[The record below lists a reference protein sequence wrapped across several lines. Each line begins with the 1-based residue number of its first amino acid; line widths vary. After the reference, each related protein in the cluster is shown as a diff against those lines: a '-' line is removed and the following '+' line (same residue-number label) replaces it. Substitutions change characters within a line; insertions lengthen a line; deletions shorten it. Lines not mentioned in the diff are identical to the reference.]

1 MSFAKQIFQPCSP
14 RLTEPKHYLDV
25 LEKNSD
31 SLQELSL
38 VDVTIENP
46 FLHLT
51 YCYDEELSHSE
62 ADVVDTRL
70 RAYIACAIFDAA
82 TGLFFCQPA
91 PSHGSRPAWFIQD
104 CPVPFSLLQGRY
116 NVKDKSIYLTVGP
129 IIPLPQASG
138 YTEALAEGFIKRFRI
153 VKV

>member
-1 MSFAKQIFQPCSP
+1 MSFLKQIVQPCSP
-14 RLTEPKHYLDV
+14 RLTEPAHYLDV
-25 LEKNSD
+25 LKKNPG

-51 YCYDEELSHSE
+51 YRYDEDLSRSE

-70 RAYIACAIFDAA
+70 RAYIACAIFDA
-82 TGLFFCQPA
+82 GKDLFFCQPA

-104 CPVPFSLLQGRY
+104 CPVPFSLVQGRY
-116 NVKDKSIYLTVGP
+116 SVANKSIYLTVGP
-129 IIPLPQASG
+129 IVPLPQAAG
-138 YTEALAEGFIKRFRI
+138 YAEALGAGFAKRFRI